1 MVYAM
6 KMMKKK
12 EILNLKQLDHIYSE
26 YCLLSEINHK
36 FIVYFPFNI
45 SFLNR

>member
-1 MVYAM
+1 M

-26 YCLLSEINHK
+26 YCLLSEINHQ
-36 FIVYFPFNI
+36 FIVHFIYNI
-45 SFLNR
+45 HIG